1 MMEKEAQYQYQNEG
15 IKMFDN
21 RNSFQSDSDSIEKV
35 REIDEKIQ
43 KEFSNGTMADKDK
56 ITKLRFEQ
64 MLRGLYITQNPIG
77 I

>member
-1 MMEKEAQYQYQNEG
+1 MV
-15 IKMFDN
+15 DN
-21 RNSFQSDSDSIEKV
+21 LNSFNNEKDAVEKV

-56 ITKLRFEQ
+56 ITKMRFEQ